1 MSGPTTSAPP
11 RLAVA
16 ILRRRLPAPDADAL
30 IGDLTEV
37 FADRQSAGRGLPRL
51 WFWSQTMLF
60 VLGFALAGESPA
72 PSHTGQSRRSIMK
85 GFFTLRPALRLFR
98 QDPGYA
104 MAFIVTLGLGIGA
117 TTAIFSAV
125 EGVLIRPL
133 PYPHADR
140 IVYMEQPV
148 RNGRQPFSFVEVA
161 DYRAQS
167 KTIDEF
173 VEYGDWQ
180 FSVVGAGEPQLAYG
194 GLVTANYF
202 KVLAIRPL
210 LGRTLAPE
218 DDLPKAPPVVV
229 LTYEFWRRAFGSNPA
244 AVGSTLEL
252 SGIVTKVVGVLEPGS
267 HYAGTQRA
275 ELYANYPTNQHYMS
289 ASMQNERSHRM
300 TDVYALV
307 KAGVP
312 LDTARAEMT
321 AIADRLHAEYPK
333 DYPAADGFSVRLTPW
348 RDVLVKNARP
358 TLLILMGAVALVLFV
373 ACANVGNLTLA
384 RLIRRERELAVRMAL
399 GASPA
404 RLRAQLLAEHL
415 VLALAGSA
423 LGLGLAWAA
432 LKALVDYTA
441 RLTLRADAVE
451 LNVVVL
457 MFSLAIGVATAMLFA
472 WAPRLPSS
480 DASGTALTG
489 ATVGGRTTMNRRQRQ
504 VQRSLVAMQVAVSF
518 VVLVGAGLLVRT
530 FANLQGISPGFDVTQ
545 VLSLRAPNSTQRTV
559 EQSRALFDDLLE
571 KLRAYPGVVS
581 VATTSR
587 RPYEVGEV
595 YPQFVKAEGTRLD
608 GTTTPIQMF
617 GVAVSSD
624 YFATLR
630 IPLVRGRTFGPED
643 TSRTTPVAVI
653 NQTMARAAFGDA
665 DPIGRQIDWNY
676 MPAPWPAT
684 NPPHPR
690 TIVGIVHDV
699 HEIGGSDSVLP
710 TIYESSEQ
718 GRPGTAVLIR
728 TTGDPTTLGRDTAK
742 LIHDFDPKRPVT
754 DVRTLESA
762 AASQIAPSRL
772 NATLFS
778 GFALL
783 ALSIAAVGIGA
794 VLAFSVTQR
803 TREFGIRMALG
814 SGRGQILTGVLGEG
828 LTIAG
833 FGLAGGALT
842 AVLLARLLDGLL
854 FEVGA
859 LDVSTFAGV
868 GLLLAAVAAAASW
881 MPARR
886 ATRVD
891 PNVALRAS

>member
-1 MSGPTTSAPP
+1 M
-11 RLAVA
+11 
-16 ILRRRLPAPDADAL
+16 
-30 IGDLTEV
+30 E
-37 FADRQSAGRGLPRL
+37 GL
-51 WFWSQTMLF
+51 
-60 VLGFALAGESPA
+60 
-72 PSHTGQSRRSIMK
+72 
-85 GFFTLRPALRLFR
+85 FTLRPALRLFR

-104 MAFIVTLGLGIGA
+104 LAFIVTLGLGIGA

-148 RNGRQPFSFVEVA
+148 RHGKQPFSFVEVA

-229 LTYEFWRRAFGSNPA
+229 LTYEFWRRAFGSNPS

-252 SGIVTKVVGVLEPGS
+252 SGIITKVVGVLEPGS

-275 ELYANYPTNQHYMS
+275 ELYANYPTNQHYMG
-289 ASMQNERSHRM
+289 ASMQHQRSHRM

-312 LDTARAEMT
+312 IDTARAEVT
-321 AIADRLHAEYPK
+321 AIADRLHSEYPQ
-333 DYPAADGFSVRLTPW
+333 DYPPGDGFSVRMTPW

-358 TLLILMGAVALVLFV
+358 TLLLLMGAVALVLFV

-415 VLALAGSA
+415 VLALAGSV

-441 RLTLRADAVE
+441 RMTLRADAVE
-451 LNVVVL
+451 LNSVVL
-457 MFSLAIGVATAMLFA
+457 MFSLAIGVATAILFA
-472 WAPRLPSS
+472 WAPQLPSN
-480 DASGTALTG
+480 DAAGTALAG
-489 ATVGGRTTMNRRQRQ
+489 GTVGGRTTMNRRQRKA
-504 VQRSLVAMQVAVSF
+504 QRSLVAMQVAVSF
-518 VVLVGAGLLVRT
+518 VVLVGAGLLMRT
-530 FANLQGISPGFDVTQ
+530 FANLQGISPGFDVSQ

-559 EQSRALFDDLLE
+559 EQDRAMFDDLME
-571 KLRAYPGVVS
+571 QLRAYPGVVS

-587 RPYEVGEV
+587 RPYEVGGV
-595 YPQFVKAEGTRLD
+595 DPQFVKADGTALD
-608 GTTTPIQMF
+608 GTTTPMQMF
-617 GVAVSSD
+617 GVEVSND
-624 YFATLR
+624 YFATLK
-630 IPLVRGRTFGPED
+630 IPLVRGRTFGLED
-643 TSRTTPVAVI
+643 NSHTTHVAVI
-653 NQTMARAAFGDA
+653 NQTMAKAVFGDV

-676 MPAPWPAT
+676 MPAPWPPT
-684 NPPHPR
+684 NPPNPR
-690 TIVGIVHDV
+690 TIVGVVHDV
-699 HEIGGSDSVLP
+699 REIGGSDSVLP
-710 TIYESSEQ
+710 TAYESSEQ
-718 GRPGTAVLIR
+718 SRPGTGVLIR
-728 TTGDPTTLGRDTAK
+728 TTGDPTTLGRGTAK
-742 LIHDFDPKRPVT
+742 LIHDLDSKRPVT

-762 AASQIAPSRL
+762 VANQIAPSRL

-778 GFALL
+778 GFAVL

-803 TREFGIRMALG
+803 TREFGIRIALG
-814 SGRGQILTGVLGEG
+814 SGRDQILTGVLGEG

-833 FGLAGGALT
+833 VGLVVGGVT
-842 AVLLARLLDGLL
+842 AVLLARLLNGLL

-859 LDVSTFAGV
+859 LDVPTFAGV
-868 GLLLAAVAAAASW
+868 GLLLAVVAAAASW

-891 PNVALRAS
+891 PNVALRLG

>member
-1 MSGPTTSAPP
+1 M
-11 RLAVA
+11 
-16 ILRRRLPAPDADAL
+16 
-30 IGDLTEV
+30 E
-37 FADRQSAGRGLPRL
+37 GL
-51 WFWSQTMLF
+51 
-60 VLGFALAGESPA
+60 
-72 PSHTGQSRRSIMK
+72 
-85 GFFTLRPALRLFR
+85 FTLRPAFRLFR

-104 MAFIVTLGLGIGA
+104 LAFIVTLGLGIGA

-140 IVYMEQPV
+140 IVYLDQPV
-148 RNGRQPFSFVEVA
+148 RHGQQPFSFVEVA

-180 FSVVGAGEPQLAYG
+180 FSVVGPGEPQLSYG

-229 LTYEFWRRAFGSNPA
+229 LTYEFWRRAFGSNPSV
-244 AVGSTLEL
+244 VGSTLEL
-252 SGIVTKVVGVLEPGS
+252 SGIITKVVGVLEPGS

-275 ELYANYPTNQHYMS
+275 ELYANYPTNQHYMG

-312 LDTARAEMT
+312 IDTARAEVT
-321 AIADRLHAEYPK
+321 AIADRLHSAYPK
-333 DYPAADGFSVRLTPW
+333 DYPQADGFSIRMTPW

-358 TLLILMGAVALVLFV
+358 TLLLLMGAVALVLLV

-423 LGLGLAWAA
+423 LGVGLAWAA

-441 RLTLRADAVE
+441 RMTLRADAIE
-451 LNVVVL
+451 LNSVVL
-457 MFSLAIGVATAMLFA
+457 MFSLAIGVATAILFA
-472 WAPRLPSS
+472 WAPRLPASH
-480 DASGTALTG
+480 ASGIALAGG
-489 ATVGGRTTMNRRQRQ
+489 AVGGRTTMNRRQRH

-518 VVLVGAGLLVRT
+518 IVLVGAGLLVRT
-530 FANLQGISPGFDVTQ
+530 FANLQGISPGFDVGQ
-545 VLSLRAPNSTQRTV
+545 VLSLRAPNSTQRTI
-559 EQSRALFDDLLE
+559 EQSRAMFDDLIQQ
-571 KLRAYPGVVS
+571 LRAYPGVVS

-608 GTTTPIQMF
+608 GTTTPMQMF
-617 GVAVSSD
+617 GVAVSND
-624 YFATLR
+624 YFATLKV
-630 IPLVRGRTFGPED
+630 PLVRGRTFGPED
-643 TSRTTPVAVI
+643 NIHTTHTAII
-653 NQTMARAAFGDA
+653 NQAMAKAAFGDV
-665 DPIGRQIDWNY
+665 DPIGRTIDFNY
-676 MPAPWPAT
+676 MAAPWPPT
-684 NPPHPR
+684 NPPNPR

-699 HEIGGSDSVLP
+699 REIAGSDSVLP

-718 GRPGTAVLIR
+718 SRPGTVILIR
-728 TTGDPTTLGRDTAK
+728 TTGDPATLGRDAAK
-742 LIHDFDPKRPVT
+742 LIHDMDPKRPVT

-762 AASQIAPSRL
+762 VANQIAPSRL

-814 SGRGQILTGVLGEG
+814 SGRSQILAGVLGEG

-833 FGLAGGALT
+833 LGLLIGAIT
-842 AVLLARLLDGLL
+842 AVLLARLLSGLL

-859 LDVSTFAGV
+859 LDVPTFAGV

-891 PNVALRAS
+891 PNVALRAG